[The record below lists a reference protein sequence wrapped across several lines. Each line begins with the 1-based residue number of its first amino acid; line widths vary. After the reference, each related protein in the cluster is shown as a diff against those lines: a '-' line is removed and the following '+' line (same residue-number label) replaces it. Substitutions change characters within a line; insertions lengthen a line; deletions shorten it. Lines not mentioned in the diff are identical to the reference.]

1 MMQLWRKYFFVAHGL
16 FAFIF
21 ALSLTIFISG
31 NFKNELQHVADL
43 SRIERDTL
51 IRTLEKWYR
60 IKAEPND
67 IVEYIQQYAAS
78 SVFLEVKE
86 DEQLLVNTM
95 EEELRSEQGSN
106 LPIRRS
112 NGIEFLTFYDSFEN
126 YQGKTISV
134 FYAKNIHQ
142 VYEHHHQR
150 MLQGIVLFSVC
161 NFIVALLLYQM
172 MKKIYRPIENIAH
185 ELRTPLTTIQG
196 YSEYLLRAKIDEE
209 ENFFVAEQIMG
220 QAIYLKEL
228 VEKLLIIGNLKD
240 QPIHMELLSLE
251 ECLSDFEK
259 VYPEL
264 LIQGPLPKLKGNQVL
279 MKALFSNLLSNAFRE
294 SQTVWIKAD
303 GGTIQVGNSGAPLSP
318 ILLNKL
324 NQGLSLKE
332 KEVSGMGKGVAICH
346 EIMAYHHGKLTYT
359 SDEKGTIASLRFKE
373 ENVQW

>member
-1 MMQLWRKYFFVAHGL
+1 MQLWRKYFFVAHSL
-16 FAFIF
+16 FALIF

-31 NFKNELQHVADL
+31 NFKNELQHVTDL
-43 SRIERDTL
+43 SRIEGDTL
-51 IRTLEKWYR
+51 IHTLQKWYR

-67 IVEYIQQYAAS
+67 IIEYIRQYQAS
-78 SVFLEVKE
+78 SIFLEVKE
-86 DEQLLVNTM
+86 DEQLLVSTI
-95 EEELRSEQGSN
+95 EEEIQSEEGLS
-106 LPIRRS
+106 LAIRKS
-112 NGIEFLTFYDSFEN
+112 NGMEFLTLNDSFKN

-142 VYEHHHQR
+142 VYEHHNQR
-150 MLQGIVLFSVC
+150 IIQGIILFSVC

-172 MKKIYRPIENIAH
+172 MKKIYQPIENIAH

-196 YSEYLLRAKIDEE
+196 YSDYLLRAKTDEE

-240 QPIHMELLSLE
+240 QPIHMELFSLE
-251 ECLSDFEK
+251 ECLSDFKK
-259 VYPEL
+259 VYPKL
-264 LIQGPLPKLKGNQVL
+264 MIQDSLPKLKGNKVL

-294 SQTVWIKAD
+294 SQTVWIKAN
-303 GGTIQVGNSGAPLSP
+303 GATIQVGNSGAKLSLT
-318 ILLNKL
+318 LLNKL

-332 KEVSGMGKGVAICH
+332 KEISGMGKGVAICH
-346 EIMAYHHGKLTYT
+346 EIMIYHHGKLSYT
-359 SDEKGTIASLRFKE
+359 SDENGTIASLRFKD

>member
-1 MMQLWRKYFFVAHGL
+1 MMQLWRKYFLVAHGL
-16 FAFIF
+16 FAIIF

-43 SRIERDTL
+43 SEIERDTL
-51 IRTLEKWYR
+51 IHTLEKWYR

-67 IVEYIQQYAAS
+67 IIEYCEQYTAS
-78 SVFLEVKE
+78 SIFLEVKE
-86 DEQLLVNTM
+86 DEQVLVNTI
-95 EEELRSEQGSN
+95 EEKIRSEQGISQ
-106 LPIRRS
+106 PIHKS
-112 NGIEFLTFYDSFEN
+112 NGNEFLTLQESFKN

-142 VYEHHHQR
+142 VYEHHYQR
-150 MLQGIVLFSVC
+150 IIQGVVLFSLC

-172 MKKIYRPIENIAH
+172 IKKIYRPIENIAH

-196 YSEYLLRAKIDEE
+196 YSDYLLRAKIDEE

-240 QPIHMELLSLE
+240 QPIHIELLSLDE
-251 ECLSDFEK
+251 ILSDFEK
-259 VYPEL
+259 VYPNL
-264 LIQGPLPKLKGNQVL
+264 MIQGPLPKLKGNKVL
-279 MKALFSNLLSNAFRE
+279 MKALLSNLLSNAFRE
-294 SQTVWIKAD
+294 SQTVWVKAN
-303 GGTIQVGNSGAPLSP
+303 GTTIQVGNSGAKLSP
-318 ILLNKL
+318 SLLNKL
-324 NQGLSLKE
+324 NQGLSLKK
-332 KEVSGMGKGVAICH
+332 KEFSGMGKGVAICH

-359 SDEKGTIASLRFKE
+359 SDEKGTIGWLRFKE